1 MQCRIAFRTEE
12 LIYIPT
18 GKMGSWMNI
27 NLCVW
32 NGPQCLRHTPCL
44 EDFYPEHH
52 EFFRH
57 TLEVPDVT
65 WKTMMQEAEH
75 IELTDSPE
83 YISQVFTILNK
94 HVETEIDVPTQTLRK
109 PGILKGS
116 LAKRPSHAELETI
129 GQTAIFPIQT
139 KDSNFTFDTFRY
151 LSPAHGREMWLIA
164 DRWHLRQSFEGLIP
178 LLALPVATV
187 GKISH
192 LIKVL
197 NLDNRLLSNVAQGIP
212 TIRGLSKTCP
222 QQTLSL
228 RAKSRSIAR

>member
-1 MQCRIAFRTEE
+1 M
-12 LIYIPT
+12 
-18 GKMGSWMNI
+18 
-27 NLCVW
+27 V
-32 NGPQCLRHTPCL
+32 
-44 EDFYPEHH
+44 
-52 EFFRH
+52 
-57 TLEVPDVT
+57 
-65 WKTMMQEAEH
+65 QEAEH
-75 IELTDSPE
+75 IDLTDTPE
-83 YISQVFTILNK
+83 YISQVFIILNK
-94 HVETEIDVPTQTLRK
+94 YVEKETDVAPTTLRK

-116 LAKRPSHAELETI
+116 FGKGFGVDELETTI
-129 GQTAIFPIQT
+129 TISQTAIFPIQT

-164 DRWHLRQSFEGLIP
+164 DRWHLRQSFEGLVP

-192 LIKVL
+192 LIKLL
-197 NLDNRLLSNVAQGIP
+197 NLNNRLLSNVARGIP